1 MVEGIMKIVKREGFI
16 DDYRVIEDDKQ
27 GKIKIYLK
35 WIEDG
40 TPVMEVLKKVSTP
53 GLRRYV
59 AAKKV
64 KDIMGGVG
72 ISILSTSKGL
82 LTGKEAKEQGVGGE
96 VVCNIW

>member
-1 MVEGIMKIVKREGFI
+1 
-16 DDYRVIEDDKQ
+16 
-27 GKIKIYLK
+27 
-35 WIEDG
+35 
-40 TPVMEVLKKVSTP
+40 
-53 GLRRYV
+53 
-59 AAKKV
+59 V